1 MPIRPLTALRLAI
14 EPLQW
19 LFKSIVILGLSL
31 LLSLGLLNLVQGGFQ
46 VIAYYWLDK
55 TPHQYPINLEIFF
68 WGIKLIALY
77 LVSIWLLSQYRLSL
91 THTIIR
97 RSIKTGI
104 VLGVLM
110 ISIVAIERIV
120 INYNTNQIACEMPG
134 PTCNP
139 NCN

>member
-1 MPIRPLTALRLAI
+1 
-14 EPLQW
+14 
-19 LFKSIVILGLSL
+19 LG
-31 LLSLGLLNLVQGGFQ
+31 
-46 VIAYYWLDK
+46 K

-97 RSIKTGI
+97 LSIKTGI

-120 INYNTNQIACEMPG
+120 INYYTNQIDCELPE
-134 PTCNP
+134 PPQNIR
-139 NCN
+139 